1 MLFQLYSW
9 ATFKHKPS
17 GRGLAIFRR
26 RAKLFTSSE
35 HYATLY
41 QNSIRGVDL
50 TYISKQQYTIT
61 RLVSEPSSSK

>member
-1 MLFQLYSW
+1 MLFKLYSW

-17 GRGLAIFRR
+17 QSVRGLAIFSR

-50 TYISKQQYTIT
+50 TYISEQQCTIT
-61 RLVSEPSSSK
+61 QLK